1 MHRASANE
9 ADENDLLHRADRSH
23 ELNERFAS
31 ILTGLPPMDPM
42 SPPRTPPRLS
52 GAYDEIPTA
61 AVVPQSPVVSGYA
74 EHHAV
79 AHHRSP
85 TRMYGTTFI
94 GSTDVRSSS
103 FQSPPRT
110 SRDDELVDGLF
121 QLGLSPGSPAT
132 SFGVNLTP
140 TRGSSSTY
148 GSSTFERDD
157 SARSTS
163 ASPASPK
170 QQHSLYKT
178 ELCRSWEESGAC
190 RYGAKCQFAHGRDEL
205 RPVLRHPKYKTEV
218 CRTFAAQGCCPYG
231 SRCRFIHYR
240 PGGDDGGLGAVAGL
254 AAASSASSASSAAAN
269 RRDAVSALVSTARH
283 SDWTDPFLGT
293 PPPLDPRPTKRRDRI
308 SSVAADESSSS
319 PPSARLS
326 AEAEADASDSARRVG
341 ESALDD
347 DDDDD
352 DDVLSPPIDTTIA
365 AEPEPE
371 PSDPSEDDVRR
382 LPVFADIASSP
393 STTAAVD
400 TDDDDDDD
408 DRR

>member
-52 GAYDEIPTA
+52 GAYDDIPTA

-74 EHHAV
+74 EHHV
-79 AHHRSP
+79 PAHHRSP
-85 TRMYGTTFI
+85 TRVYGTTAFI
-94 GSTDVRSSS
+94 GSTDVRSS

-110 SRDDELVDGLF
+110 SSNDELVDGLF

-140 TRGSSSTY
+140 TRGSSSAY
-148 GSSTFERDD
+148 GSSSFERDD

-240 PGGDDGGLGAVAGL
+240 PGGDDGLGAVAGL
-254 AAASSASSASSAAAN
+254 SASSAASSAN
-269 RRDAVSALVSTARH
+269 RRDAVSALVSAARH

-308 SSVAADESSSS
+308 SSRAADESSSS

-326 AEAEADASDSARRVG
+326 ADADASDSALRVG

-347 DDDDD
+347 H
-352 DDVLSPPIDTTIA
+352 DVLSPPIDTITASSSA
-365 AEPEPE
+365 AADDPE
-371 PSDPSEDDVRR
+371 PSEDDVRR

-393 STTAAVD
+393 STAAAAA
-400 TDDDDDDD
+400 DDD

>member
-1 MHRASANE
+1 MYRASANE
-9 ADENDLLHRADRSH
+9 ADENDLLNHSVRSH
-23 ELNERFAS
+23 ELNERFSS
-31 ILTGLPPMDPM
+31 ILTGLSPMDPM
-42 SPPRTPPRLS
+42 SPPRTPPRSS
-52 GAYDEIPTA
+52 GAYGDIPTA
-61 AVVPQSPVVSGYA
+61 AVVPQSPVLSGYA
-74 EHHAV
+74 EHHV
-79 AHHRSP
+79 SAHHHSP
-85 TRMYGTTFI
+85 TRVYGTTTFM
-94 GSTDVRSSS
+94 GSTDVRGSS
-103 FQSPPRT
+103 FRSPART
-110 SRDDELVDGLF
+110 SSNDELVDGLF

-140 TRGSSSTY
+140 TRGSSSAY
-148 GSSTFERDD
+148 GSSSFERDD

-218 CRTFAAQGCCPYG
+218 CRTFASQGCCPYG

-240 PGGDDGGLGAVAGL
+240 PGGDDGLGAVAGL
-254 AAASSASSASSAAAN
+254 AASSASPSSN
-269 RRDAVSALVSTARH
+269 RRDVVSALVSAARH
-283 SDWTDPFLGT
+283 SDWIDPFVGT

-308 SSVAADESSSS
+308 SSVAADDSSSS

-326 AEAEADASDSARRVG
+326 VDDDASDSALRVG

-352 DDVLSPPIDTTIA
+352 DEHDVRAPPIDTTAAFSAAQFSAA
-365 AEPEPE
+365 AEPE
-371 PSDPSEDDVRR
+371 PSEDDVRR
-382 LPVFADIASSP
+382 LPVFADIAASP
-393 STTAAVD
+393 STA
-400 TDDDDDDD
+400 D